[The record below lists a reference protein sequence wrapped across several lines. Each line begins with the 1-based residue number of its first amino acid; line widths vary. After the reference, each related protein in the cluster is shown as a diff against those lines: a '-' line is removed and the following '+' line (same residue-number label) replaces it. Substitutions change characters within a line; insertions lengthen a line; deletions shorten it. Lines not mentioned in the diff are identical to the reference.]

1 MVHHRNSIRARYAE
15 GMRRLLITLA
25 SLALLATLAPLAAA
39 QQQTTLQGG
48 VTLQPLANG
57 NLWKTGVLYGA
68 TMYAQAGKATTVKV
82 NDIHVPGQ
90 QVVGQPTLE
99 IYACELTSKTI
110 APAVRA
116 DNTNGTATC
125 VQIGTRN
132 VRQGQ
137 TVKINVPLVHNGK
150 YLAIQ
155 ETAPLAKNGATVT
168 GITWVETAIYPLNPV
183 AAGAPTATT
192 PIYAGAPISYL
203 PLPWTIAPTTTQLTF
218 TSEAWICPDKA
229 PNTNTA
235 PLSSLGCNRALRN
248 INTTTAATTF
258 TLGGRV
264 HKEETEFQ
272 YLYLVGFS
280 TVEPDGNLPPQTYQI
295 RSKATVIKPLP
306 APTPVYTTSDTTI
319 TATLAPM
326 AGVEYRISA
335 IRQSTGRVFAA
346 KCLGDTAQVV
356 CTVNVLA
363 GQWKVNVTPTGKQAV
378 GTPASTT
385 LVVGAP

>member
-1 MVHHRNSIRARYAE
+1 
-15 GMRRLLITLA
+15 MRRLLITLA

-90 QVVGQPTLE
+90 QVLGQPTLE

-137 TVKINVPLVHNGK
+137 TVKINVPLAHNGK

-155 ETAPLAKNGATVT
+155 ETATLVKNGATVT
-168 GITWVETAIYPLNPV
+168 GITWVETAIYPLNPM

-235 PLSSLGCNRALRN
+235 PLSSLGCNRAFRN

-363 GQWKVNVTPTGKQAV
+363 GQWKVSVTPTGKQAV